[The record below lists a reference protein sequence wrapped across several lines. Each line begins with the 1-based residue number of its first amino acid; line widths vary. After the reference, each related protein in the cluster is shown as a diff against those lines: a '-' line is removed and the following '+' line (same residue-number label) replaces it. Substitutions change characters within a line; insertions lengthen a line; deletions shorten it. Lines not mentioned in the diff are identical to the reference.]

1 MVFLVDDDTDDLE
14 ILQSALQE
22 NSYKGPVQTLRNG
35 QILIDR
41 LRDSDSPRV
50 VILDLNMPLMDGF
63 QALAEMKSID
73 TAKNIPVIIL
83 TASSRKEDK
92 LRCMELGCNHF
103 FVKPNTMKGY
113 EGLVQLVKQF
123 IAA

>member
-1 MVFLVDDDTDDLE
+1 MVFLVDDDMDDLE
-14 ILQSALQE
+14 ILQSALHE

-35 QILIDR
+35 QALIDR

-50 VILDLNMPLMDGF
+50 VILDLNMPLKDGF

-73 TAKNIPVIIL
+73 AAKDIPVIIL

-92 LRCMELGCNHF
+92 LKCMELGCDHF
-103 FVKPNTMKGY
+103 FVKPDTMQGY
-113 EGLVQLVKQF
+113 QSLVRLVKELV
-123 IAA
+123 AA